1 MHCCVPTGCAILH
14 RAISH
19 KPKAVTNTQ
28 KLTDLVRAD
37 NLELTEMEGKTEK
50 TFAPNVD
57 ADKIKTAAALV
68 PWVYNCGFQHF
79 VLNHLHCN
87 FCFLHDDSWCID

>member
-1 MHCCVPTGCAILH
+1 M
-14 RAISH
+14 
-19 KPKAVTNTQ
+19 TNTQ

-37 NLELTEMEGKTEK
+37 NLELTEKLEGKTEK

-68 PWVYNCGFQHF
+68 AWVCDCGFQHF
-79 VLNHLHCN
+79 VLSHLHCN
-87 FCFLHDDSWCID
+87 FSFLQMTHAA